1 MKEIILSF
9 MLGTSVGVGMLL
21 CPQIRHFVDK
31 TSQKLSK
38 KLQKIKEDIT
48 EETSD

>member
-9 MLGTSVGVGMLL
+9 MIGASVGVSMLL
-21 CPQIRHFVDK
+21 CPKVRHFVDK
-31 TSQKLSK
+31 TSSKLSK
-38 KLQKIKEDIT
+38 KLQKIKDVAT